1 MFGTILLADS
11 GDGQSEAMLKML
23 LEIPIV
29 QERTAVTLLNVIS
42 PQLTP
47 QAMAEK
53 RSQGREILNSAIE
66 RLKLPP
72 NRATIILREGDPKTT
87 VCEVADELNSD
98 LIIMGSRG
106 LQGLK
111 AILANS
117 VSQYVFQLTT
127 RPMLLVR
134 DDVFVRRIQ
143 RIMVAVDKSKTSH
156 ESLDIALAL
165 LRDIPGG
172 QLILAHV
179 NAQGLKANTG
189 KTNADQD
196 PAFIEAV
203 NAARRCGVA
212 YSCHLGFG
220 KAGEEIC
227 RIVDETRADILMV
240 GSPDR
245 RPSIAKQFPDID
257 RLLGNSTSDYI
268 RIHANCPILM
278 SRLPE

>member
-1 MFGTILLADS
+1 MFGTILVADS
-11 GDGQSEAMLKML
+11 GDGQSESMLKML

-29 QERTAVTLLNVIS
+29 EERASVTLLNVIA

-47 QAMAEK
+47 QGMEEK
-53 RSQGREILNSAIE
+53 RSQGQEILDTAIE
-66 RLKLPP
+66 RLKLPAD
-72 NRATIILREGDPKTT
+72 RAKILLREGDPKST
-87 VCEVADELNSD
+87 VCDVADELNSD

-111 AILANS
+111 AILGNS

-165 LRDIPGG
+165 LKDIPGG

-179 NAQGLKANTG
+179 NAKELKG
-189 KTNADQD
+189 NADQD
-196 PAFIEAV
+196 PALVEAI
-203 NAARRCGVA
+203 NAARRAGIA
-212 YSCHLGFG
+212 YSCHSAYG

-227 RIVDETRADILMV
+227 RIVEETRADILMV

-268 RIHANCPILM
+268 RINANCPVLM

>member
-1 MFGTILLADS
+1 MFGTILVADS

-29 QERTAVTLLNVIS
+29 QERASVTLLNVIS

-53 RSQGREILNSAIE
+53 RAQGQEILNTAID

-72 NRATIILREGDPKTT
+72 NRTQILLREGDPKST
-87 VCEVADELNSD
+87 VCAVADELNSD

-106 LQGLK
+106 LKGLK
-111 AILANS
+111 AILGNS

-156 ESLDIALAL
+156 QSLTIALEL
-165 LRDIPGG
+165 LRDIPDG

-179 NAQGLKANTG
+179 NAKEG
-189 KTNADQD
+189 KTNAEQD
-196 PAFIEAV
+196 PALVEAI
-203 NAARRCGVA
+203 NSARRAGVT
-212 YSCHLGFG
+212 YSCHSAFG

-268 RIHANCPILM
+268 RVNANCPVLM
-278 SRLPE
+278 SRMPE

>member
-29 QERTAVTLLNVIS
+29 QERTTVTLLNVIS

-47 QAMAEK
+47 QAMEEK
-53 RSQGREILNSAIE
+53 RAQGQDILNTAIE
-66 RLKLPP
+66 RLKLPAD
-72 NRATIILREGDPKTT
+72 RAKILLREGDPKST

-111 AILANS
+111 AILGNS

-134 DDVFVRRIQ
+134 DDIFVRRIQ
-143 RIMVAVDKSKTSH
+143 RIMVAVDKSKTSQQ
-156 ESLDIALAL
+156 SLDIALNL
-165 LRDIPGG
+165 LRDIKGG
-172 QLILAHV
+172 KLILTHV
-179 NAQGLKANTG
+179 NANEFKGS
-189 KTNADQD
+189 ADQN
-196 PAFIEAV
+196 PALADAI
-203 NAARRCGVA
+203 NAARRYSIA
-212 YSCHLGFG
+212 YECHSATG
-220 KAGEEIC
+220 KAGPEIC
-227 RIVDETRADILMV
+227 RIVEQTRADLLLI

-245 RPSIAKQFPDID
+245 RPAIAKQFPDID
-257 RLLGNSTSDYI
+257 RLLGSSTSDYI
-268 RIHANCPILM
+268 RIHANCPVLM

>member
-1 MFGTILLADS
+1 MFSNILLADS
-11 GDGQSEAMLKML
+11 GQGQTEDMLKML

-29 QERTAVTLLNVIS
+29 QERVSVTLLNAIS

-47 QAMAEK
+47 EAMAEK
-53 RSQGREILNSAIE
+53 RLQGTELLNNLVD
-66 RLKLPP
+66 RLKLTP
-72 NRATIILREGDPKTT
+72 TKTQIILREGDPKSI
-87 VCEVADELNSD
+87 VCQVADELNSD

-111 AILANS
+111 AILGNS

-134 DDVFVRRIQ
+134 DDIFVRRIQ
-143 RIMVAVDKSKTSH
+143 RIMVAVDKSKTSQQ
-156 ESLDIALAL
+156 SLDIALSL
-165 LRDIPGG
+165 LRDIKGG
-172 QLILAHV
+172 QLILSHV
-179 NAQGLKANTG
+179 NAKDIKG
-189 KTNADQD
+189 NADQD
-196 PAFIEAV
+196 PALTDAI
-203 NAARRCGVA
+203 NAARR
-212 YSCHLGFG
+212 YSIPYECHSAVGN
-220 KAGEEIC
+220 AGPEIC
-227 RIVDETRADILMV
+227 RIVEQTRADLLLV

-268 RIHANCPILM
+268 RIHANCPVLM

>member
-1 MFGTILLADS
+1 MFGTILVADS
-11 GDGQSEAMLKML
+11 GDGQSESMLKML

-29 QERTAVTLLNVIS
+29 EERASVTLLNVIS

-47 QAMAEK
+47 QGMEEK
-53 RSQGREILNSAIE
+53 RSQGQEILDTAIE
-66 RLKLPP
+66 RLKLPAD
-72 NRATIILREGDPKTT
+72 RAKILLREGDPKST
-87 VCEVADELNSD
+87 VCDVADELNSD

-111 AILANS
+111 AILGNS

-165 LRDIPGG
+165 LKDIPGG

-179 NAQGLKANTG
+179 NAKELKG
-189 KTNADQD
+189 NADQD
-196 PAFIEAV
+196 PALLDAI
-203 NAARRCGVA
+203 NAARRAGIT
-212 YSCHLGFG
+212 YSCHSSYG

-227 RIVDETRADILMV
+227 RIVEDTRADILMV

-245 RPSIAKQFPDID
+245 RPSIAKHFPDID

-268 RIHANCPILM
+268 RINANCPVLM